1 MELYDTEVMAF
12 DRHQRQVNLLE
23 DIAIRQQFGMADQ
36 HDLRDFTRIAT
47 ESFAPNKLA
56 TSISM
61 EMAPGMLLAAKIAL
75 GSAFVIILIAAI
87 KSLFDGESKVS
98 SSGEKAAKSSE
109 ENKELLSKISSMVSG
124 KSTEAVQKV
133 VKDTNDKPAELNGD
147 KTDKAVSAVRQLMG
161 LVYGTDQIP
170 PSDFAIVMN
179 NISQVKD
186 IGTWIKVIYD
196 SIGDPATRNELIQ
209 FKFTTITVNGVS
221 TGQIEAIRN
230 LPEVMTDITNY
241 LENSRKVF
249 SKLKHNAQTPVTEE
263 DKKVINAEIIKTV
276 NDKLKGF
283 LVDSNKSL
291 SEQLTEQVNSLAQ
304 PIAAPDAETFNKL
317 GKHIEDIANPS
328 GTFKQQEAMLS
339 KLKEAK
345 IGEKLDAL
353 RSADGDSA
361 STQNNAD
368 TLADTEDRKALANTF
383 ATNISQ
389 LKSLTV
395 PLLKL
400 ANVLTKGS
408 LFWATWANAA
418 NKQLKA
424 VIEFN
429 KSVSGTPD
437 TQSYSFESESGNDVD
452 TEFTQIVPSEVES
465 VDIFTPITAD
475 ELDVFQF
482 HQELEDAHGT
492 GSTITTESF
501 NYLKRKANRHHI
513 ELKPI
518 YRRTLLAQSIS
529 TESLSLGVMIAGLGV
544 LTALSALTYFLWSKF
559 LNNDK
564 MEATAAAT
572 SDQITKAEE
581 STDNLAKRIEN
592 QAQVVET
599 LNKMFQE
606 HAKTQSGTDR
616 DNATKEALRKA
627 NAVLASEVSE
637 AVVKDTSFQ
646 QDYLNVF
653 NNHKPSVA
661 KLLIT
666 IAHHTAKHN
675 ADKPMYNWVRSKLIQ
690 EKIKVISDASYMQSL
705 ASTFIAIQKNLR
717 TTQSLMLGIVNTLN
731 TNMQAITRGD
741 DGAEKVV
748 DDAIAKVKT
757 NMLHGQDLDTLSNAE
772 NINFFTDN
780 VANELQKA
788 LTSLLDNAPD
798 LTTADGLTKAAV
810 DIKALADPMPQDAK
824 LEEDPI
830 TEFLEFQK
838 SHSNLISLFTNNDP
852 GQTKVIENL
861 GRDHKNFQSA
871 CGELQNK
878 LKSVETSAPAIGQVS
893 QLIEALAKYSQG
905 TKRQIDFMI
914 AWYGMIGRLTLNTG
928 AAAAKIKKLTDSL
941 GGLFTKI
948 NAADE
953 ATKAD
958 PVSTDSYHAPLLPTL
973 RGVDL
978 EAFNEVDFTAIPD
991 HEYPEYLDAL
1001 NDEIKQMN
1009 DEATRV
1015 QELKDYLNAEGLVSQ
1030 HTIIE
1035 LEQYFPGL
1043 TTRRMPLATFTKFPS
1058 KTNLAIAMEDAGL
1071 AATAA
1076 GVAVIAAVAALSF
1089 KMGQWLLE
1097 RFRRTRDDVAAITGL
1112 SDSIKKQLDKLAPL
1126 RGAFVTRYDSLSPA
1140 GKSEFATKLNKFVTG
1155 HGGVFNADQTGDGD
1169 AVATEIMTALVQ
1181 AGLKAHYSA
1190 VIADLTADK
1199 PLHKCLPLLTE
1210 VIIKNVSAVATGAR
1224 EAINKAKSA
1233 TSEAAVNSVV
1243 KDWHIAQLGGVV
1255 GAGKNEPDVVIAEL
1269 KAYLEKLKAETNVD
1283 PSLDSLTVDK
1293 IGPMFDHA
1301 VKLAKATTPD
1311 VDKRVADMQTLLN
1324 QTKSK
1329 HSGDLKGT
1337 SEVMKATL
1345 KVISDDMKRI
1355 TDLQSVHSGIVTTA
1369 KQFLTDVEKVL
1380 KNAEKAF
1387 NMKVK
1392 DKVPKP
1398 EDGK

>member
-36 HDLRDFTRIAT
+36 HDLRDFTQIAT

-109 ENKELLSKISSMVSG
+109 ENKELLSKISNLVSP
-124 KSTEAVQKV
+124 KSAETVKKV
-133 VKDTNDKPAELNGD
+133 VKETNDNPAELNGD
-147 KTDKAVSAVRQLMG
+147 KTDKAVSAVRRLMG
-161 LVYGTDQIP
+161 LVYGTDQLP
-170 PSDFAIVMN
+170 PSDFTNVMN

-221 TGQIEAIRN
+221 TGQIEAIKN
-230 LPEVMTDITNY
+230 LPDVMTDITNY

-249 SKLKHNAQTPVTEE
+249 SKLKHNDQTQVTEE

-283 LVDSNKSL
+283 LVDANKSL
-291 SEQLTEQVNSLAQ
+291 SEQLTEQVNLLTQ
-304 PIAAPDAETFNKL
+304 PITTPDTETFNKL

-345 IGEKLDAL
+345 IGEKLEAL

-361 STQNNAD
+361 STQSNAD
-368 TLADTEDRKALANTF
+368 TLADTEDRKALATTF
-383 ATNISQ
+383 ATNIAQ
-389 LKSLTV
+389 LKSLMV

-400 ANVLTKGS
+400 ANALTKGS

-482 HQELEDAHGT
+482 HKELEDAYGT

-529 TESLSLGVMIAGLGV
+529 TESLSLGMTIAGLGV
-544 LTALSALTYFLWSKF
+544 LTALSALTYFLWAKY
-559 LNNDK
+559 LNSDK

-599 LNKMFQE
+599 LNKMFQD
-606 HAKTQSGTDR
+606 HAKTQGGTDR
-616 DNATKEALRKA
+616 DNAAKEALRKA

-637 AVVKDTSFQ
+637 AVVKDTAFQ

-653 NNHKPSVA
+653 NNRKPSVA

-675 ADKPMYNWVRSKLIQ
+675 SDKPMYNWVRSKLIQ
-690 EKIKVISDASYMQSL
+690 EKVDVISNANTMQGL

-741 DGAEKVV
+741 DGSEKIVE
-748 DDAIAKVKT
+748 DAITKVKT
-757 NMLHGQDLDTLSNAE
+757 NMLHSQDLDTLSNAE
-772 NINFFTDN
+772 NINFFTQGVTDS
-780 VANELQKA
+780 LQKA

-810 DIKALADPMPQDAK
+810 DIKALADPMPQDTELK
-824 LEEDPI
+824 EDAI
-830 TEFLEFQK
+830 TKFLAFQQ
-838 SHSNLISLFTNNDP
+838 SRSNLISLFTNNDP

-861 GRDHKNFQSA
+861 DRDHKNFQSA

-941 GGLFTKI
+941 GTLFSAIDAVDTRV
-948 NAADE
+948 E
-953 ATKAD
+953 QT
-958 PVSTDSYHAPLLPTL
+958 PTSTESYHVPLPNL

-1035 LEQYFPGL
+1035 LEQYFPGI

-1058 KTNLAIAMEDAGL
+1058 KTNLAIATEDAGL

-1089 KMGQWLLE
+1089 KMAQWLLE

-1233 TSEAAVNSVV
+1233 NSEAAVNSVV

-1255 GAGKNEPDVVIAEL
+1255 GADKNEPDVVIAEL

-1398 EDGK
+1398 EDGN